1 MSASAVEKYERC
13 PLSYKL
19 GLDWKLPE
27 EPAANLQFGS
37 AMHSAL
43 LAYFD
48 AVRKGRPMS
57 ADEVVSYFLGEF
69 GKMKIDDPMQRDF
82 TSVMATAS

>member
-1 MSASAVEKYERC
+1 MTLPALPQTISRRLSASAVESYERC

-19 GLDWKLPE
+19 GREWKLPE

-48 AVRKGRPMS
+48 AVRKERPMS
-57 ADEVVSYFLGEF
+57 ADEVVSYFLESSG
-69 GKMKIDDPMQRDF
+69 R
-82 TSVMATAS
+82 